1 MVSNLEKEWEKLK
14 KEKEDYIK
22 NVSENNIKKELI
34 ISHYNH
40 KMEKVLK
47 KIVEFDEMR
56 E

>member
-22 NVSENNIKKELI
+22 NVSENNIKKELT
-34 ISHYNH
+34 ISHFNH

-47 KIVEFDEMR
+47 KIVEIDEVR